1 VSLSRIAAAAA
12 ALVVCVV
19 FGSQLTTGALWASSS
34 PVGTGTITA
43 GTLDLVNGSSTTQSA
58 SYTFTGLNASN
69 LAPGGSVQAPLTV
82 TSTGNIDYAIRL
94 KGVTQG
100 NSALA
105 NQITVRVVQVA
116 SAAACPATGDPTGTT
131 IYADGPLESASSG
144 YGATQ
149 APGSQSVYCIRAK
162 LAAGATSAQSDQST
176 SLVFTFTGRQA
187 RNV

>member
-12 ALVVCVV
+12 VLVVTVV
-19 FGSQLTTGALWASSS
+19 FGSQLTTGALWASSNQ
-34 PVGTGTITA
+34 VGTGTISA
-43 GTLDLVNGSSTTQSA
+43 GTLNLVNGSSSTQSA
-58 SYTFTGLNASN
+58 SYSFTALNGSN

-82 TSTGNIDYAIRL
+82 TSTGDIDYTVRL

-105 NQITVRVVQVA
+105 GQITVRVIQVA
-116 SAAACPATGDPTGTT
+116 SAATCTATGDPAGTT
-131 IYADGPLESASSG
+131 VYADGPLESASSA
-144 YGATQ
+144 YGAAL
-149 APGSQSVYCIRAK
+149 APGSSSVYCIRVK
-162 LAAGATSAQSDQST
+162 LAPGATSAQSDQTT

>member
-1 VSLSRIAAAAA
+1 MSLSRIAAAAA
-12 ALVVCVV
+12 ALVVVVV
-19 FGSQLTTGALWASSS
+19 FGSQLTTGALWASSA

-43 GTLDLVNGSSTTQSA
+43 GTLELVNGSASTQSA
-58 SYTFTGLNASN
+58 SYNFTALNGSN

-94 KGVTQG
+94 KGVAQG
-100 NSALA
+100 NSALS
-105 NQITVRVVQVA
+105 NQISVRVVQVA
-116 SAAACPATGDPTGTT
+116 SASACPATGDPTGTT
-131 IYADGPLESASSG
+131 VYADGPLESASSA

-149 APGSQSVYCIRAK
+149 TPGSSSVYCIRVK
-162 LAAGATSAQSDQST
+162 LASGATSTQSDQSA